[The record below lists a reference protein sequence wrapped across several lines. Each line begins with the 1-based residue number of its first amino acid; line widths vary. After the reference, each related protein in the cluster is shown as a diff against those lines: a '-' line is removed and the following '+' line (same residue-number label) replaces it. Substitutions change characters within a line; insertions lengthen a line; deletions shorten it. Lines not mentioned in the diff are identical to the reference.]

1 MRRGGRLS
9 LLLCCIF
16 AAFLV
21 RGSVVGSSSPF
32 RVRFDI
38 GDSSFNGSFVIK
50 AHPEW
55 APAGTRRFREL
66 VSAGFYDNTRFF
78 RVRPHFMVPCWTCGP
93 NIAYVTQ
100 GEHCCCQVQF
110 GLSGNP
116 EVSKEWLTKQ
126 IKDEPVKQVAAVS
139 LMPESLTLGCNA
151 EQ

>member
-100 GEHCCCQVQF
+100 GGTLLLPGPIRPQWQSG
-110 GLSGNP
+110 GL
-116 EVSKEWLTKQ
+116 ER
-126 IKDEPVKQVAAVS
+126 VAGQADKRR
-139 LMPESLTLGCNA
+139 TRQTGRCRFIDA
-151 EQ
+151 